1 MWISQYFVLFA
12 IYSCLGWVFESL
24 YCSIEH
30 KKWDN
35 RGFLY
40 GPFCPIYGV
49 GGVAVTAIT
58 DVIAGPEIG
67 FSYAWYH
74 VFLVSFFGSVVLEYF
89 TSWVLEKLFHAYWWD
104 YSRQP
109 LNINGRVCFF
119 CSLGFG
125 FGGLLVVYG
134 LTPFVRKY
142 TAWISPV
149 GYEILALF
157 IMALLAADI
166 TMTVSTLTHF
176 EKAVELLG
184 QNVNRHLEQFVET
197 VVEKTRMPER
207 ERFTQESIEQ
217 FLRSLGAVP
226 KEILRKIQ
234 GFSKSK
240 KTDTG
245 YLDTVLAQLKER
257 IGKKK

>member
-58 DVIAGPEIG
+58 DAIAGPGIG

-134 LTPFVRKY
+134 LTPLVRKC

-217 FLRSLGAVP
+217 FLHSLGAVP

-234 GFSKSK
+234 GFRKSK
-240 KTDTG
+240 RTDAG